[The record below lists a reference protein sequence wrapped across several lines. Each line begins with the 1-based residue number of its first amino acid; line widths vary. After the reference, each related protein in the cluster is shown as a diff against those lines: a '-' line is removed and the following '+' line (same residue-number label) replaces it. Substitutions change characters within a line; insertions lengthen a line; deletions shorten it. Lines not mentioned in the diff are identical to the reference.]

1 VRRSRWAGSVG
12 GWLTAL
18 LISGCASTVK
28 EIRRH
33 PQQERLD
40 RILAAV
46 LPHTSDP
53 TIHYWLRVSEASSH
67 PVGLAALPQR
77 HVYLAEP
84 LVQEADEAI
93 LAALVAH
100 GVAHHRLHH
109 YAQRNAINVV
119 QRGAFKAGGFFV
131 PGLGHGHYLGGPL
144 LEVALSAGQEP
155 QADAKTVA
163 YLRGMGYAQDDL
175 LHALEW
181 LETNGYSELVGH
193 VRAQGADFTNRIDS
207 LRRHPVPQAH
217 SGAADSP

>member
-1 VRRSRWAGSVG
+1 MG

-18 LISGCASTVK
+18 LLSGCASTVK
-28 EIRRH
+28 EIRHH

-67 PVGLAALPQR
+67 PVGLAVLPQR

-84 LVQEADEAI
+84 LAQEADDAI
-93 LAALVAH
+93 LTALVAH

-119 QRGAFKAGGFFV
+119 QRAAFKAGGFFV
-131 PGLGHGHYLGGPL
+131 PGLSHGHYLGGPL
-144 LEVALSAGQEP
+144 IEVALSAGQEP

-163 YLRGMGYAQDDL
+163 YLRGMGRSPDDL
-175 LHALEW
+175 LRALEF
-181 LETNGYSELVGH
+181 LVEHGYTERVGN
-193 VRAQGADFTNRIDS
+193 VAVEREDFANRIAS
-207 LRRHPVPQAH
+207 LRRQHPR
-217 SGAADSP
+217 